1 MGVDGQH
8 HTLAALPPGKWPGT
22 HFTGCWV
29 GARAGM
35 DE

>member
-8 HTLAALPPGKWPGT
+8 HALAALPTGKLPGT
-22 HFTGCWV
+22 HFMGGRV